1 MDEFREWLSDNLRY
15 FMLGGAILIIIAVL
29 FFGIRACAGKKS
41 GGTKSN
47 NTTTEAGS
55 DSDTKEEGG
64 EAETSSNP
72 LQTAGEDVTG
82 LINKYYEALGNKD
95 VDALQA
101 IEVNFDAEDG
111 EKIVNSADY
120 IESYKVKDVYT
131 KNGLSEG
138 SYVVYASFEYKCR
151 DIDTP
156 VPALSQLYVITD
168 ENGDLKIDAAAS
180 SDSAIT
186 NYVNQLKNDDD
197 VTALTK
203 QVRDAYEQ
211 AQKDDEDLAA
221 FLNEIGTDEQS
232 ETQTEESSGNTMT
245 VTATSV
251 NIRSEPSTNG
261 YILGAYPAGTKVE
274 PKNNIDGWIEIDYN
288 GQTGYIY
295 SDYLE

>member
-156 VPALSQLYVITD
+156 VPALSQL
-168 ENGDLKIDAAAS
+168 
-180 SDSAIT
+180 
-186 NYVNQLKNDDD
+186 
-197 VTALTK
+197 
-203 QVRDAYEQ
+203 
-211 AQKDDEDLAA
+211 
-221 FLNEIGTDEQS
+221 
-232 ETQTEESSGNTMT
+232 
-245 VTATSV
+245 
-251 NIRSEPSTNG
+251 
-261 YILGAYPAGTKVE
+261 
-274 PKNNIDGWIEIDYN
+274 
-288 GQTGYIY
+288 
-295 SDYLE
+295 